1 MSAARRPVRL
11 RAPQTA
17 RLLGFAL
24 LIANCVLLAA
34 FDLPFERVLR
44 HETFDIYQRWF
55 PRERTDSPVVVVEI
69 DERSLREIGPWPWP
83 RTRLAQL
90 VERLV
95 VAGPAVIAIDA
106 LFIEPDRYSP
116 ESLIG
121 VLDLPPAA
129 EAPMRRHLPD
139 SDGRFAAALRASPVV
154 LGAAGVAD
162 APTRTGKQPP
172 LREYGGDPRAFVPH
186 YDAVLSSLPLLVE
199 AARGEALLNG
209 EPERGVYRRL
219 PTLATTGT
227 SMVDGALMP
236 GLAIETLRL
245 AGGGDPLLVDTGD
258 DGLRRIGVAGIGI
271 PVDRDG
277 GWWIHFSPRGERP
290 TLSAADVIQGTADPA
305 SVAGSIVL
313 VGYTALGLQ
322 DIVSTPIGRMPG
334 VELHAEAIE
343 NAHAGRLLARPRW
356 VEWLELGAMSLLSTV
371 VIVGASLLGP
381 GRAVALVL
389 FGALAWTTGAV
400 ALFVERGLLVDAV
413 NPLAG
418 VGLVLIGVLGSTL
431 AEVQSQRRLLRE
443 QLARS
448 RDAQLRMQGELD
460 TARRIQTGML
470 PRPDDFAGTPGL
482 ELAAF
487 SEPATTV
494 GGDFYDFFLVA
505 PRRLFFVVGDV
516 SGKGLPSALLMA
528 LAKAQIKSAAL
539 RADGDPGAALTA
551 ANDAIA
557 QDNPE
562 FLFVTVAAGCLDLD
576 SGALAYANA
585 GHDSPLFVDADR
597 IESAPRAEGPPLCTL
612 EGFHYGSVML
622 ELRRGVALCLYT
634 DGVSEAHDP
643 DGRLYGRERLIDCL
657 RAQTGRAG
665 AAALIRRVREDVVA
679 HAGVAEQAD
688 DMTLLI
694 VARS

>member
-1 MSAARRPVRL
+1 
-11 RAPQTA
+11 
-17 RLLGFAL
+17 
-24 LIANCVLLAA
+24 
-34 FDLPFERVLR
+34 
-44 HETFDIYQRWF
+44 
-55 PRERTDSPVVVVEI
+55 
-69 DERSLREIGPWPWP
+69 
-83 RTRLAQL
+83 
-90 VERLV
+90 
-95 VAGPAVIAIDA
+95 
-106 LFIEPDRYSP
+106 
-116 ESLIG
+116 
-121 VLDLPPAA
+121 
-129 EAPMRRHLPD
+129 
-139 SDGRFAAALRASPVV
+139 
-154 LGAAGVAD
+154 
-162 APTRTGKQPP
+162 
-172 LREYGGDPRAFVPH
+172 
-186 YDAVLSSLPLLVE
+186 
-199 AARGEALLNG
+199 
-209 EPERGVYRRL
+209 
-219 PTLATTGT
+219 
-227 SMVDGALMP
+227 
-236 GLAIETLRL
+236 
-245 AGGGDPLLVDTGD
+245 
-258 DGLRRIGVAGIGI
+258 
-271 PVDRDG
+271 
-277 GWWIHFSPRGERP
+277 
-290 TLSAADVIQGTADPA
+290 
-305 SVAGSIVL
+305 
-313 VGYTALGLQ
+313 
-322 DIVSTPIGRMPG
+322 
-334 VELHAEAIE
+334 
-343 NAHAGRLLARPRW
+343 
-356 VEWLELGAMSLLSTV
+356 MSLLSTV

-585 GHDSPLFVDADR
+585 GHDSPLFVDTDR